1 MKTSIIL
8 LALLFSTH
16 LFSQEESKNQEV
28 NRYLQKSLR
37 QKKTA
42 NVLMITGGVLII
54 SGMITISTDNK
65 KGFISSEQLVGGSL
79 ITLGAVSALTSIPF
93 YISAGS
99 NKSKSRKISPQV
111 GSFKTPENNYLTAG
125 VKFEF

>member
-1 MKTSIIL
+1 MKTSILL
-8 LALLFSTH
+8 LALLFSTN

-28 NRYLQKSLR
+28 NRYLQKSVR

-42 NVLMITGGVLII
+42 NILMITGGVLII
-54 SGMITISTDNK
+54 SGIITISSDDK
-65 KGFISSEQLVGGSL
+65 KGFLSSEQVIGGSL
-79 ITLGAVSALTSIPF
+79 VTLGAVSVLTSIPF

-99 NKSKSRKISPQV
+99 NKSKYRKFSPQL

>member
-1 MKTSIIL
+1 MKTSILL
-8 LALLFSTH
+8 LALLFSTN

-28 NRYLQKSLR
+28 NRYLQKSVR

-42 NVLMITGGVLII
+42 NILMVTGGVLII
-54 SGMITISTDNK
+54 SGIITISSDDK
-65 KGFISSEQLVGGSL
+65 KGFLSSEQVIGGSL
-79 ITLGAVSALTSIPF
+79 VTLGAVSVLTSIPF

-99 NKSKSRKISPQV
+99 NKSKYRKFSPQI

>member
-1 MKTSIIL
+1 MKTSFIL
-8 LALLFSTH
+8 LALLFSTN

-28 NRYLQKSLR
+28 NRYLQKSVR

-42 NVLMITGGVLII
+42 NILMITGGVLII
-54 SGMITISTDNK
+54 SGIITISSDDK
-65 KGFISSEQLVGGSL
+65 KGFLSSEQVIGGSL
-79 ITLGAVSALTSIPF
+79 VTLGAVSVLTSIPF
-93 YISAGS
+93 YISAGI
-99 NKSKSRKISPQV
+99 NKSKYRKFSPQL